1 MGYMFLGVICK
12 CHMMFDVLNDVYKKA
27 TLGYHMMLD
36 VRSHTNVLVTRYVE
50 ILGKQHWDALTWSFR

>member
-1 MGYMFLGVICK
+1 
-12 CHMMFDVLNDVYKKA
+12 MMFDVLNDVYKKA